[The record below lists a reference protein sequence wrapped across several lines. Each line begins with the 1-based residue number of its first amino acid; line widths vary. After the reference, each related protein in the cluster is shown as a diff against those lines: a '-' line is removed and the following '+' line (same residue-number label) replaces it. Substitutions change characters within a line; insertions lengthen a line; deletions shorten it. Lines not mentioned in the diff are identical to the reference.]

1 MEPLI
6 ITFAFDDDA
15 QTSPAS
21 PEHVA
26 LGSLREFVKDVEDFL
41 RGDDKE
47 VESGSLAVSVVAGSF
62 GLCTAPIALAP
73 TLVRDLNLLARMQAI
88 DAVSER
94 RRNVFLA
101 WQKRA
106 RGARRQR
113 FRIEASSL
121 ATPLRVDATT
131 DYRSDD
137 ADQWVKVERYMR
149 GEVVEVGG
157 SRNVNAHIK
166 LPNGITLAVDATR
179 EQLRDDKVNRV
190 FKQAMVRFSA
200 EFNVVS
206 NKYRNAKLM
215 AFEDYEP
222 KFDEKAFSR
231 LTERGAKA
239 WAAVDDAAEWVETLR
254 GS

>member
-1 MEPLI
+1 MEPLV
-6 ITFAFDDDA
+6 ITFAFDDDSQA
-15 QTSPAS
+15 SPAT

-26 LGSLREFVKDVEDFL
+26 LGPLREFVKDVEDFL

-47 VESGSLAVSVVAGSF
+47 VDCASLTVSVVPGSF
-62 GLCTAPIALAP
+62 GLRTEPIALAP
-73 TLVRDLNLLARMQAI
+73 SLLRDLNLLACLQSI

-94 RRNVFLA
+94 RRNVVLA

-121 ATPLRVDATT
+121 ASPLRVDAST

-137 ADQWVKVERYMR
+137 ADQWVKVERYIR
-149 GEVVEVGG
+149 GEVVEAGG
-157 SRNVNAHIK
+157 ARSVNAHIK

-179 EQLRDDKVNRV
+179 EQLRDDKVNRL
-190 FKQAMVRFSA
+190 FKPAMVRFSA
-200 EFNVVS
+200 EFNVIS
-206 NKYRNAKLM
+206 NKYRGAKLI
-215 AFEDYEP
+215 AFEEYEP
-222 KFDEKAFSR
+222 KFDETVLGR
-231 LTERGAKA
+231 LTQRGAKA
-239 WAAVDDAAEWVETLR
+239 WAEVDDAAEWVEGLR

>member
-1 MEPLI
+1 MEPLV

-15 QTSPAS
+15 QALPAA
-21 PEHVA
+21 PERVA
-26 LGSLREFVKDVEDFL
+26 LGPLREFVKDVEDFL

-47 VESGSLAVSVVAGSF
+47 IDCAGLTVSVVKGSF
-62 GLCTAPIALAP
+62 GLRTEPIALAP
-73 TLVRDLNLLARMQAI
+73 SLVRDLSLLARMQSI
-88 DAVSER
+88 DAVSEK
-94 RRNVFLA
+94 RRNVMLA

-113 FRIEASSL
+113 FRIEASNL
-121 ATPLRVDATT
+121 DKPLLVDATT

-157 SRNVNAHIK
+157 SRSVNAHIK

-179 EQLRDDKVNRV
+179 EQLRDDRSNRLY
-190 FKQAMVRFSA
+190 KPAMVRFSA
-200 EFNVVS
+200 EFNVIS
-206 NKYRNAKLM
+206 NQYRNAKLI
-215 AFEDYEP
+215 AFEEYEP
-222 KFDEKAFSR
+222 KFNEAAFGR

-239 WAAVDDAAEWVETLR
+239 WADVDDAAEWVEGLR